1 MFVWKPFRLV
11 TPELASHFHDFVGN
25 SVQSS
30 RRRWNRNLAHTKRS
44 RRQRR
49 RSVFERFGYLL
60 PHLRFQQ
67 CPVRIL
73 RFVSCD
79 QPKTDSNIDAHEN
92 DKRSANTKRH
102 FPAARR
108 NIYFAWQ
115 QNPAK
120 TPLRPK

>member
-1 MFVWKPFRLV
+1 
-11 TPELASHFHDFVGN
+11 
-25 SVQSS
+25 
-30 RRRWNRNLAHTKRS
+30 
-44 RRQRR
+44 
-49 RSVFERFGYLL
+49 VFERFGYLL

-102 FPAARR
+102 FPAARG
-108 NIYFAWQ
+108 NIYFGWE
-115 QNPAK
+115 QNLARI
-120 TPLRPK
+120 TLRAQMNLPRYRKLALQLPVGD